1 MDWGTLSIDSTV
13 DGDTIELKVAGRLDV
28 KAAKDADAAFME
40 AAATAKNVLLDMT
53 ELDYIASAGLRTLKR
68 LRGEVRKNGGTLKL
82 RGVKDE
88 VMEVFEMTGFA
99 AMLEFE

>member
-1 MDWGTLSIDSTV
+1 VKLV
-13 DGDTIELKVAGRLDV
+13 GRVDV
-28 KAAKDADAAFME
+28 KAGKEADAAFVQAVSE
-40 AAATAKNVLLDMT
+40 AKNIVLDMT

-68 LRGEVRKNGGTLKL
+68 LRTAVRGNGGTLTL

-99 AMLEFE
+99 AMLTFE